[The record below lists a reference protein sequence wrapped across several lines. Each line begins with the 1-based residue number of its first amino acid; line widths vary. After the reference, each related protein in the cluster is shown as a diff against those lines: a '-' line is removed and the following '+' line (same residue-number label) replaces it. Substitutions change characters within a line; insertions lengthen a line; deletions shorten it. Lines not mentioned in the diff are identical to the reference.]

1 MQRRRK
7 KQKILII
14 LGIVLVIWIGIYQFL
29 LKKYYPISFFIENSE
44 VVSVALKWD
53 SMDTEKKKEQIL
65 HDIQISLSNNVNI
78 DKKIKEQ
85 LMENY
90 QKYIENYIQYYEKT
104 DYLNTVLSSRY
115 VFIEDESN
123 SKQVTNILGT
133 YDNSKKE
140 ITVYNTEALFHEK
153 IHADRSWGLSILK
166 NDHFYE
172 EVYSSLISNDTSY
185 EDIKSFFLLLNEIL
199 EEDVIEKSLFSKE
212 YTQIWKSLKK
222 NFPTF
227 KTEIDDLEKGIKELY
242 QLEYLSSE
250 KTSWEIIQSKKEQML
265 KIYENLYQEKFQLN
279 SNEDIIIGFLK
290 YSFLSKNPF
299 KNTNNLHYEQFQI
312 ADNLY
317 ISPENRTG
325 SYEEYLID
333 YIINHKKDQTKY
345 NYELWLALTNIN
357 DNSENKYGSF
367 LNLYTPYF
375 TEDETEEVFNQI
387 LNCTEK
393 DYTYIAKYTIQK
405 RNWRIENNEIF

>member
-1 MQRRRK
+1 M
-7 KQKILII
+7 KI
-14 LGIVLVIWIGIYQFL
+14 
-29 LKKYYPISFFIENSE
+29 
-44 VVSVALKWD
+44 
-53 SMDTEKKKEQIL
+53 
-65 HDIQISLSNNVNI
+65 
-78 DKKIKEQ
+78 
-85 LMENY
+85 
-90 QKYIENYIQYYEKT
+90 
-104 DYLNTVLSSRY
+104 
-115 VFIEDESN
+115 
-123 SKQVTNILGT
+123 
-133 YDNSKKE
+133 
-140 ITVYNTEALFHEK
+140 
-153 IHADRSWGLSILK
+153 
-166 NDHFYE
+166 
-172 EVYSSLISNDTSY
+172 
-185 EDIKSFFLLLNEIL
+185 
-199 EEDVIEKSLFSKE
+199 
-212 YTQIWKSLKK
+212 LKK

-242 QLEYLSSE
+242 QLEYFSSE